1 MNNLFK
7 DLPWSTIRIL
17 RYIVKSYI
25 LNTPVDSLTVR
36 THFKLKVGEE
46 QPAFELLKRHDYIDR
61 VNGFYDGPGIYQFR
75 ITAKA
80 LTAFESFGESLI
92 MFVLSS
98 FIIPALVSIAVN
110 ILIKR

>member
-17 RYIVKSYI
+17 RYIVKSYR

-46 QPAFELLKRHDYIDR
+46 QPALELLKRHDYIDR
-61 VNGFYDGPGIYQFR
+61 VNGFYDGPVKGTR
-75 ITAKA
+75 K
-80 LTAFESFGESLI
+80 
-92 MFVLSS
+92 M
-98 FIIPALVSIAVN
+98 
-110 ILIKR
+110 